1 MFYPI
6 NYGYVTGVKGGDGA
20 EQGVY
25 LLGESSAITEYIGKV
40 IAVYHRYDD
49 NETKWIVVLRRNS
62 YAQKRQRN
70 HFNGRN
76 HKYFADNP
84 TLPKLKQLY
93 HVADRATNLALN

>member
-1 MFYPI
+1 MGICHPRHQDMFYPI

-76 HKYFADNP
+76 HKYFAE
-84 TLPKLKQLY
+84 KQHDPHRY
-93 HVADRATNLALN
+93 EWG